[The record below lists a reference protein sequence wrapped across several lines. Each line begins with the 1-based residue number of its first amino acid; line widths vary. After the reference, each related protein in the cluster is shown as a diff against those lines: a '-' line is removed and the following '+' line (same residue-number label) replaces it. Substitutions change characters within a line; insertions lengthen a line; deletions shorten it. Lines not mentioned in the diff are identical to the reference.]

1 MHEPMPPGDH
11 NSESPE
17 EARRRIELHLVWA
30 QLVREHVFAKE
41 DSVAG
46 LAGQLKAWQALESKD
61 PSIGEDLLP
70 FYEEAASRIEN
81 RIRQACLRN
90 DWKLLG
96 RLSEAAEAN
105 AKGKST
111 QKLFETGYA
120 LKAFWPLFLELGHP
134 PNQDQLR
141 ERVERLRKQDGF
153 ENPKVSVRHWDRAFE
168 DISQLYREE

>member
-1 MHEPMPPGDH
+1 MSEATPLADH
-11 NSESPE
+11 DSESPE
-17 EARRRIELHLVWA
+17 EARRRIELHLFWA
-30 QLVREHVFAKE
+30 QLVSEHVFEKE
-41 DSVAG
+41 DSAAG

-70 FYEEAASRIEN
+70 FYQEAASRIEN

-111 QKLFETGYA
+111 LKLFETGYA
-120 LKAFWPLFLELGHP
+120 LKAFWPLFLQLGHL
-134 PNQDQLR
+134 PNENQLR
-141 ERVERLRKQDGF
+141 KRVDEMRKEDGH
-153 ENPKVSVRHWDRAFE
+153 PKISDKGWRRAFK
-168 DISQLYREE
+168 DISQLYRQE